1 MMPPNATQRA
11 AVNAIIN
18 ADVPAFHNYNL
29 YTNRYR
35 WNAGL
40 AVNLSRHW
48 QFTAGVRPARRDG
61 IQPLGVVFSRIHEDS
76 GILPEAIYTVS
87 QLYDAGLRFAS
98 SRATLD

>member
-1 MMPPNATQRA
+1 VAPPDATQRA

-48 QFTAGVRPARRDG
+48 QFTAGYATSARTGPSRWARSHPASRRT
-61 IQPLGVVFSRIHEDS
+61 R
-76 GILPEAIYTVS
+76 
-87 QLYDAGLRFAS
+87 
-98 SRATLD
+98 